1 MKSDDKFLRIIIA
14 INKNIIRVLS
24 SIMTLILGTVHLI
37 Y

>member
-14 INKNIIRVLS
+14 TNKNIIRVLS